1 MFSINSS
8 KRVKKILTTSVAS
21 LFITLQLPL
30 LLFASPIAYADEPNT
45 VQQTQCQSD
54 EDCVPTPVLGNIPC
68 PENSAEGSVDGTDKE
83 NLQVSF
89 PAYGTAT
96 VATTYHA
103 PICRNTTVFFSSY
116 VIPANYDGQG
126 FELASG
132 VTNPTV
138 YPQPIFDST
147 LVTLPAGFKDTIT
160 LNIKMPA
167 TCNNVQVD
175 VYYPPEITTVTIAG
189 HGAQYIS
196 GLIYNASGHCPV
208 VTPPNVSI
216 DAAVTLCEASDSESI
231 SYTKQTVSAA
241 SAANDHYYTAGGE
254 STTGH
259 QHDIIPAFI
268 FNGKPFE
275 AQNFSVE
282 NQTIYNNACQAP
294 VATPT
299 DNGGDHVGLGGGSG
313 ETPTTTSSVLTIL
326 TPPVVVTP
334 PTVTIPVTVQKQL
347 VNTGSTMLLNIFA
360 GLFIIGTAGTLAAVP
375 NKRRYS

>member
-8 KRVKKILTTSVAS
+8 KRVKKILTASVAS
-21 LFITLQLPL
+21 LLITLQLPL

-45 VQQTQCQSD
+45 VQLTQCQSD
-54 EDCVPTPVLGNIPC
+54 EDCVPTPVPKVPC
-68 PENSAEGSVDGTDKE
+68 VDGNTKE
-83 NLQVSF
+83 NLQIVF

-96 VATTYHA
+96 VATTNHA
-103 PICRNTTVFFSSY
+103 PLCEGITVFFSSY
-116 VIPANYDGQG
+116 VVPANYDGQG

-175 VYYPPEITTVTIAG
+175 VYYPPEITTVTISG

-196 GLIYNASGHCPV
+196 GLIYNSNGHCPV

-241 SAANDHYYTAGGE
+241 SAANDHYYTTGGE

-259 QHDIIPAFI
+259 QHDIIPTFI